1 MHSLRGAEA
10 KMLMVRLLAGAL
22 LCAGTLAAAPS
33 WSQVGFAMRP
43 VTMVVGF
50 APGGGTDIAAR
61 IIAKKLSE
69 NIGQAVLVENRTG
82 AGGNIAT
89 DLVAKAAPD
98 GHTLLLGSVGSLTV
112 APHLVAKLPYDP
124 LKDLAPITMA
134 VVFPNVLVVHPS
146 VPAQTLAEFV
156 KLARD
161 KPGGISYGSSGIGG
175 AGHLAGA
182 LFGLMAKIDIVH
194 VPYKG
199 GEPAVRDMLGGQ
211 IAAVF
216 ATPASSGGHIKA
228 GKARALAMTGRNRS
242 PAFPEVPTI
251 AESGFPGYE
260 ATNWYA
266 YVAPV
271 RTSREILAR
280 WNQELVKVLSSPE
293 VREQLL
299 GHGLEPMPGTADELA
314 KHIERE
320 FATWGRVVKEAKIT
334 AN

>member
-1 MHSLRGAEA
+1 MPTWKNANRF
-10 KMLMVRLLAGAL
+10 LAGASAL
-22 LCAGTLAAAPS
+22 LLTSLGLGGPGAAQAQAPFPS
-33 WSQVGFAMRP
+33 RA

-61 IIAKKLSE
+61 IIAKRLAE
-69 NIGQAVLVENRTG
+69 NIGQAVVVENRTG

-89 DLVAKAAPD
+89 DLVAKAVPD
-98 GHTLLLGSVGSLTV
+98 GYTILLGSVGSLTV

-134 VVFPNVLVVHPS
+134 VMFPNVLVVHPS
-146 VPAQTLAEFV
+146 VPAQTIADFV
-156 KLARD
+156 KLAKD
-161 KPGGISYGSSGIGG
+161 KPGSISYGSSGIGG

-182 LFGLMAKIDIVH
+182 LFGIVAKIDIVH

-199 GEPAVRDMLGGQ
+199 GEPAVRDLLGGQ

-228 GKARALAMTGRNRS
+228 GKARALAMTGRARS

-266 YVAPV
+266 YVAPA
-271 RTSREILAR
+271 RTPKEIVAR
-280 WNQELVKVLSSPE
+280 WNQELVKVLSAPD

-299 GHGLEPMPGTADELA
+299 GHGLEPMPGTAEELA
-314 KHIERE
+314 RHIERE
-320 FATWGRVVKEAKIT
+320 HATWGRVVKEAKIT

>member
-1 MHSLRGAEA
+1 VHSWKSASRFFAGSGFLF
-10 KMLMVRLLAGAL
+10 LAGL
-22 LCAGTLAAAPS
+22 GLFGLAQAQAPFPS
-33 WSQVGFAMRP
+33 RT

-61 IIAKKLSE
+61 IVAKKLAE
-69 NIGQAVLVENRTG
+69 NIGQPVVVENRTG

-98 GHTLLLGSVGSLTV
+98 GYTILLGSVGSLTV

-146 VPAQTLAEFV
+146 VPAQTIADFV
-156 KLARD
+156 KLAQD
-161 KPGGISYGSSGIGG
+161 KPGNISYGSSGIGG

-182 LFGLMAKIDIVH
+182 LFGMVAKIDIVH

-199 GEPAVRDMLGGQ
+199 GEPAVRDLLGGQ

-228 GKARALAMTGRNRS
+228 GKARALAVTGRTRS
-242 PAFPEVPTI
+242 PALPDVPTI

-266 YVAPV
+266 YVAPAK
-271 RTSREILAR
+271 TPRELLAR
-280 WNQELVKVLSSPE
+280 WNHELVKVLSAPD

-299 GHGLEPMPGTADELA
+299 GHGLEPMPGTAEELA
-314 KHIERE
+314 KYIERE
-320 FATWGRVVKEAKIT
+320 HATWGRVVKEAKIT

>member
-1 MHSLRGAEA
+1 MNPA
-10 KMLMVRLLAGAL
+10 RLAAGLLQTAVLGIAL
-22 LCAGTLAAAPS
+22 LAAAPS
-33 WSQVGFAMRP
+33 WAQGGFVTRP

-69 NIGQAVLVENRTG
+69 NIGQTVVVENRAG

-89 DLVAKAAPD
+89 EFVAKSLPD
-98 GHTLLLGSVGSLTV
+98 GHTLLLASVGSLTV
-112 APHLVAKLPYDP
+112 APHIVAKLPYDP

-146 VPAQTLAEFV
+146 LGVNSVGDFV
-156 KLARD
+156 KLAKD
-161 KPGGISYGSSGIGG
+161 KPGSISYGSSGIGG

-182 LFGLMAKIDIVH
+182 LFGIVGKLDIVH

-199 GEPAVRDMLGGQ
+199 GEPAVRDLLGGQ
-211 IAAVF
+211 IGAVF
-216 ATPASSGGHIKA
+216 ATPASSGPHIKS
-228 GKARALAMTGRNRS
+228 GKIRAIAVTGRNRS
-242 PAFPEVPTI
+242 PAFPDVPTI
-251 AESGFPGYE
+251 AESGYPGYE

-271 RTSREILAR
+271 KTPKDIVAR
-280 WNQELVKVLSSPE
+280 WNQELVKTLSDAE
-293 VREQLL
+293 VQRQLL
-299 GHGLEPMPGTADELA
+299 ANGLEPQPGTAEALA
-314 KHIERE
+314 KTIESE
-320 FATWGRVVKEAKIT
+320 YATWGRVVKEAKIT